1 MYFLTISLDVFKA
14 FSKMLQ
20 APFEITE
27 KDFEKVLL
35 ESLLYESK
43 INIQDSKIAVELGNN
58 DE

>member
-1 MYFLTISLDVFKA
+1 
-14 FSKMLQ
+14 MLQ